1 MTGVTIRRRRFHR
14 ALTLSSYSASLTS
27 NPDFIAIIERGR
39 TQLGAHRSLSLAEM
53 CRKHGLD
60 QAKKA
65 KARKTA

>member
-1 MTGVTIRRRRFHR
+1 VTGVTNRRRRFHR